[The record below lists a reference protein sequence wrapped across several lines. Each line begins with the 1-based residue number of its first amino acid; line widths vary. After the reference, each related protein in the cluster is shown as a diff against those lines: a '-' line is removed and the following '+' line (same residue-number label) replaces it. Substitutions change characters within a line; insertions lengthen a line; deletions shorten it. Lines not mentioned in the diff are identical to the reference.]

1 MERPLTVREKAMID
15 YHRSMLNSG
24 KYLKQPD
31 GELTTFMGT
40 RFGLDDKPYPYGKTG
55 YAPTYWNGKVMNLD
69 DTTEREE
76 WGKNIKSI
84 PYPTYKTD
92 VEADM
97 AEERMHKIMDA
108 DVRRYK
114 EAKRAPVSK
123 LMGIK
128 K

>member
-1 MERPLTVREKAMID
+1 MERPLTKREQAMID

-24 KYLKQPD
+24 KYLTQPD

-40 RFGLDDKPYPYGKTG
+40 RFGVDNKPYPYGQIG
-55 YAPTYWNGKVMNLD
+55 YAPTYMNGKVMNLD
-69 DTTEREE
+69 DPNEREQ
-76 WGKNIKSI
+76 WMNNVRKL

-92 VEADM
+92 IEADM
-97 AEERMHKIMDA
+97 AEERMHNIMEA

-114 EAKRAPVSK
+114 EAKRPPLSK